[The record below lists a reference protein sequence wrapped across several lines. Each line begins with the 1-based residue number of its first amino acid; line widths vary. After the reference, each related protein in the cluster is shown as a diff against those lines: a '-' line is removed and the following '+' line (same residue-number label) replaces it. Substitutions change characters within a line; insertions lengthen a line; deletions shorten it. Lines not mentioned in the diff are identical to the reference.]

1 MPDELRLTALP
12 GLPLLQPGDDLAAIL
27 AAALEAPALRP
38 QDGDILAVAQKV
50 VSKAEGR
57 YADLAK
63 VEPSSQALG
72 LAKTTGKDPRLVE
85 LVLRES
91 RAVRRAAPNVLLVE
105 HRLGFVHANAGIDRS
120 NLEPGAPP
128 TWVLLLPEDPDRSA
142 AQLRERLQARFGCRL
157 GVLINDSSGR
167 AFRNG
172 VAGIA
177 IGCAGFA
184 ALDDRVGDLDLT
196 GRPLEVTEVAV
207 ADELAAAA
215 SFLMGQG
222 AQGRPAVL
230 IRGAGLPA
238 AEGRATALVRSQE
251 RDLFR

>member
-1 MPDELRLTALP
+1 MPHQLHLIALP
-12 GLPLLQPGDDLAAIL
+12 GLPLLQPGDDLAAVL
-27 AAALEAPALRP
+27 AAALEEPGLRP
-38 QDGDILAVAQKV
+38 CDGDILAVAQKV

-57 YADLAK
+57 YADLEA
-63 VEPSSQALG
+63 VRPSDRAQE
-72 LAKTTGKDPRLVE
+72 LAQRTGKDARLVE
-85 LVLRES
+85 LILQES
-91 RAVRRAAPNVLLVE
+91 KAVRRAAPNILIVE

-120 NLEPGAPP
+120 NLEPSAPA
-128 TWVLLLPEDPDRSA
+128 TRVLLLPEDPDRSA
-142 AQLRERLQARFGCRL
+142 AQLRKRLQAQFRCRL

-172 VAGIA
+172 VTGIA

-184 ALDDRVGDLDLT
+184 AIADQVGEPDLC
-196 GRPLEVTEVAV
+196 GRPLEVTEIAV

-230 IRGAGLPA
+230 IRGAGLPD
-238 AEGRATALVRSQE
+238 ATGGASCLARRPEQ
-251 RDLFR
+251 DLFR

>member
-1 MPDELRLTALP
+1 MPNELHLLALP
-12 GLPLLQPGDDLAAIL
+12 GLPLLQPGDDLV
-27 AAALEAPALRP
+27 ALLGDAWEASVLPPR
-38 QDGDILAVAQKV
+38 DGDILAVAQKV

-57 YADLAK
+57 YADLAEAK
-63 VEPSSQALG
+63 PSARAHQ
-72 LAKTTGKDPRLVE
+72 LAEATGKDPRLVE

-105 HRLGFVHANAGIDRS
+105 HRLGFVHANAGIDHS
-120 NLEPGAPP
+120 NLEPGAPS
-128 TWVLLLPEDPDRSA
+128 TQVLLLPEEPDRSA
-142 AQLRERLQARFGCRL
+142 AQLRESLEARFGCRL

-172 VAGIA
+172 VSGIA

-184 ALDDRVGDLDLT
+184 ALDDRVGDLDLA

-215 SFLMGQG
+215 SYLMGQG
-222 AQGRPAVL
+222 SEGQPAVL
-230 IRGAGLPA
+230 IRGAQLAA
-238 AEGRATALVRSQE
+238 AEGGAAALVRSPE